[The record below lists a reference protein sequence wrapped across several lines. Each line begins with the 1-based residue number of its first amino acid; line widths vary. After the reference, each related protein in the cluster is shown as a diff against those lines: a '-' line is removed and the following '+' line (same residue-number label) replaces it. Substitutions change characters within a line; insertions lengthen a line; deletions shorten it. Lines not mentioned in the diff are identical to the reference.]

1 MKIGDTVKP
10 KYNYH
15 KQLRGVVKDIVC
27 GPFEE
32 LLAEV
37 EWYNGRFPRFS
48 EIKELEVVDELQVDN
63 GSD

>member
-10 KYNYH
+10 KYDYH
-15 KQLRGVVKDIVC
+15 KPLRGIVKDIVC

-32 LLAEV
+32 TMVEV

-48 EIKELEVVDELQVDN
+48 EMKELEVVNELQMD
-63 GSD
+63 S